1 MPDWNPAEMIGTK
14 PKALALSLYQELI
27 TDFIWAKNRE
37 KYGFNDLTSNH
48 LMSSFLGTPY
58 IDIRVDFN
66 SWLPKNLNL
75 ITKEKIINYYLNLF
89 RNNNNFHD
97 KVEFKILFTCFNAET
112 DKKLKNI
119 NKKILNDKE
128 KKQFK
133 KELKK
138 LHLIQYQR

>member
-1 MPDWNPAEMIGTK
+1 M
-14 PKALALSLYQELI
+14 
-27 TDFIWAKNRE
+27 
-37 KYGFNDLTSNH
+37 
-48 LMSSFLGTPY
+48 
-58 IDIRVDFN
+58 DFN

-89 RNNNNFHD
+89 KNNNNFHD